1 MTNTRITDPE
11 IFERRYPVL
20 LREFSIREGSGGD
33 GLYRGG
39 DGVVRD
45 IELLEPIQCSI
56 LSEVS
61 VFNLALLDCADLRA
75 RTASSERAIRDGGR
89 RLSSTWSQHLDQED
103 QERGWSVNAEEL
115 ERAIAYSTSTQATGG
130 ARMIRLG

>member
-20 LREFSIREGSGGD
+20 LHEFSIREGSGGK

-45 IELLEPIQCSI
+45 IEFLVPIQASI
-56 LSEVS
+56 LSEVCRNGGKFTS
-61 VFNLALLDCADLRA
+61 R
-75 RTASSERAIRDGGR
+75 SE
-89 RLSSTWSQHLDQED
+89 
-103 QERGWSVNAEEL
+103 
-115 ERAIAYSTSTQATGG
+115 
-130 ARMIRLG
+130 